1 MPRRWC
7 PATAALPGRSGRPG
21 PLDRGSTA
29 IWLLLLTPTLFGFA
43 GLVLDGGRVLTAR
56 QKAANIAEQAARVGV
71 DTLDITAYRDSAGTV
86 DRVDPVR
93 ARSAACGFVAA
104 AEPGSGCSVQ
114 TAGNQVTV
122 RVTVTTPTAV
132 LGVVGVGSLT
142 TTGVGT
148 ARSAV
153 GITGEGR

>member
-1 MPRRWC
+1 MSRLLRTVREP
-7 PATAALPGRSGRPG
+7 
-21 PLDRGSTA
+21 DRGSTA
-29 IWLLLLTPTLFGFA
+29 IWLVLITPVLFGFA
-43 GLVLDGGRVLTAR
+43 GLVLDGGRVLAAR

-86 DRVDPVR
+86 DVVDPSR
-93 ARSAACGFVAA
+93 ARSAACSFVAV

-114 TAGNQVTV
+114 TSGNQVTV

-132 LGVVGVGSLT
+132 LGVIGVNSLT
-142 TTGVGT
+142 TTGMGA

>member
-1 MPRRWC
+1 MRALSRWV
-7 PATAALPGRSGRPG
+7 AGRAAYG
-21 PLDRGSTA
+21 PDRGSTL

-43 GLVLDGGRVLTAR
+43 GLVLDGGRVLAAR

-71 DTLDITAYRDSAGTV
+71 DTLDIAAYRDSGGTV
-86 DRVDPVR
+86 DQVDPTR
-93 ARSAACGFVAA
+93 ARSAACGFVAVA
-104 AEPGSGCSVQ
+104 RPGATCSAQ
-114 TAGNQVTV
+114 TVGNRVTV

-142 TTGVGT
+142 TTGVGS

>member
-1 MPRRWC
+1 MRIAN
-7 PATAALPGRSGRPG
+7 PALGRP
-21 PLDRGSTA
+21 DRGSTV

-71 DTLDITAYRDSAGTV
+71 DTLDIAAYRDSAGTV
-86 DRVDPVR
+86 DRVDPTR
-93 ARSAACGFVAA
+93 ARSAACRFVAVA
-104 AEPGSGCSVQ
+104 RPGAHCVVQ
-114 TAGNQVTV
+114 TAGNRVTV

-142 TTGVGT
+142 TTGVGS